1 MPDDDII
8 LPGTGE
14 IVATDLVASRQY
26 QYVKMAYGAD
36 GTATLASNTSPL
48 PILTTGATGRWVT
61 FEDTSFVAGDS
72 PAVLN
77 LYAGLGN
84 RKAVY
89 VSITNDGASG
99 DPFTVL
105 VTDDGSTYSSARTM
119 KSGEV
124 LTLTNLAVHS
134 IKLVHSADSAY
145 RVLAY

>member
-1 MPDDDII
+1 MPTDDIT

-14 IVATDLVASRQY
+14 IVATDYVGSKQY
-26 QYVKMAYGAD
+26 QYVKIAYGIN

-48 PILTTGATGRWVT
+48 PILTTGVTGLWVT
-61 FEDTSFVAGDS
+61 FEDTSFTADVTLD
-72 PAVLN
+72 
-77 LYAGLGN
+77 LYTGLGN

-89 VSITNDGASG
+89 LSITNDGVSG
-99 DPFTVL
+99 DPFTVK
-105 VTDDGSTYSSARTM
+105 VSNDGAIFSDSSVRTM
-119 KSGEV
+119 QPGEV